1 MKTSTAVFMAGHAG
15 LLVLVMFFIANL
27 PAIEQFSEKQCS
39 QMQKELDD
47 NRDEQ
52 RRGYSLKNGDKLK
65 ATEQSLAQQIYHHC
79 VKPIAKPTPG
89 TKNRIFPV
97 KRRPYDYY
105 SNIPREIPMS
115 AKQFFVSAVEV
126 RAPYQ
131 GRQLA
136 AWLAFYREPK
146 ECYGVRQTALIV
158 DCVNRRQQAQRRF
171 EKQWVQ
177 QRSQILSD
185 LRSQ

>member
-1 MKTSTAVFMAGHAG
+1 MCVPPVLICTHQEYTTDYLNQG
-15 LLVLVMFFIANL
+15 L
-27 PAIEQFSEKQCS
+27 
-39 QMQKELDD
+39 
-47 NRDEQ
+47 
-52 RRGYSLKNGDKLK
+52 
-65 ATEQSLAQQIYHHC
+65 
-79 VKPIAKPTPG
+79 
-89 TKNRIFPV
+89 
-97 KRRPYDYY
+97 
-105 SNIPREIPMS
+105 
-115 AKQFFVSAVEV
+115 KQFFVSAVEV